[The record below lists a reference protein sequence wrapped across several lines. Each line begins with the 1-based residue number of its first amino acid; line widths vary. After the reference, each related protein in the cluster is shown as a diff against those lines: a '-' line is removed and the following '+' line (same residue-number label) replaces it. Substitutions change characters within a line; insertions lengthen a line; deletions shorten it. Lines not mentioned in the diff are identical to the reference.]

1 MKFKEV
7 LSVFKTFFE
16 NNGIPDESYAK
27 DKNTIIRAVKV
38 LHTLLL
44 KGLSP
49 ADRNEIRC
57 LQEINVSEDC
67 PEKRCLQQ
75 LHFFL
80 KELRLEKSVWS
91 NVFRFINFPLQSTV
105 PRPLRWME
113 PREQLKVKKKQLIT
127 SYADSLLFLLQ
138 EKEHVIL
145 PKMKE
150 IEEVNKKQLEIRL
163 QIKQFEYVVKQ
174 MHEEHFC
181 AKHYHFIRPWMTRQ
195 QVHRDSVKLDSI

>member
-1 MKFKEV
+1 MKFEEV

-16 NNGIPDESYAK
+16 NDGIPDESFANEK
-27 DKNTIIRAVKV
+27 KTMIQAMQV
-38 LHTLLL
+38 LHMLLL

-57 LQEINVSEDC
+57 LQEINVAEDC

-105 PRPLRWME
+105 PRPLRWIE

-127 SYADSLLFLLQ
+127 SYADSLLYLLQ

-145 PKMKE
+145 PKIKE
-150 IEEVNKKQLEIRL
+150 IEDVNKQQLEISL
-163 QIKQFEYVVKQ
+163 QIKQFQYVVKH

-195 QVHRDSVKLDSI
+195 QVRRDSVKLDSI